1 MANINVIENH
11 IATEI
16 IRDAEVVKVSY
27 LAYLAAFIVGT
38 LIPISGLA
46 SPQIAEHFKV
56 NVSHVVYIDVLTLV
70 GLILGNIVSGKIIEN
85 IGGKKTLVLSGLIL
99 VFAEY
104 AIGFQNLLLIYAL
117 CVLIAG
123 IGVGLMVPSV
133 SYLIVG
139 AFQKHNK
146 SDAKLNILNFF
157 FGLGSF
163 AGPFVGGAIIH
174 TLGWRAGF
182 ILTGTLSLIMFLAA
196 YLVKVDEI
204 IGAKKSSSKASA
216 AIVKNPKVVTMGVFI
231 VGLGLIAYVYTE
243 YIVSYW
249 FSPYLQMDLN
259 YNVAVVGTVIGCF
272 WLSVAIGRLIFG
284 EFILPKVQS
293 YRFVICMASVTLVGF
308 VLFLIFNNIIAI
320 FLCTILLGFGCAS
333 IFPTLLGYGMQLNS
347 VNPLTTAYLIACGSV
362 GGAISLFIS
371 GAVGE
376 HLTKR
381 AAIYMGPI
389 CCVLIIVFVSLAHL
403 YSKKKIQVSARPNSC
418 G

>member
-1 MANINVIENH
+1 MANINMIESN
-11 IATEI
+11 ITTEI
-16 IRDAEVVKVSY
+16 IHDTEVVKVSY
-27 LAYLAAFIVGT
+27 LSYLAAFIVGT

-56 NVSHVVYIDVLTLV
+56 NVSHVVYIDVLTLL
-70 GLILGNIVSGKIIEN
+70 GLILGNIMSGKVIEK
-85 IGGKKTLVLSGLIL
+85 IGGKRTLVLSGLIL

-104 AIGFQNLLLIYAL
+104 LIGFQNLLLIYAL
-117 CVLIAG
+117 CVLFAG
-123 IGVGLMVPSV
+123 IGVGLMVPAV

-139 AFQKHNK
+139 AFQKHNQ

-157 FGLGSF
+157 FGMGSF
-163 AGPFVGGAIIH
+163 AGPFVGGTIIH

-182 ILTGTLSLIMFLAA
+182 FLTGTLSLVMFLVA
-196 YLVKVDEI
+196 YFVKIDEI
-204 IGAKKSSSKASA
+204 IGYQKSTPKASRKS
-216 AIVKNPKVVTMGVFI
+216 VDKPKVVTMGVFI

-293 YRFVICMASVTLVGF
+293 YKFVICMASITLLGF
-308 VLFLIFNNIIAI
+308 ILFLIFNNIIAI
-320 FLCTILLGFGCAS
+320 FLCTILLGLGCAS

-362 GGAISLFIS
+362 GGAISLFVS

-376 HLTKR
+376 YLTKR
-381 AAIYMGPI
+381 TAIYMGPI

-403 YSKKKIQVSARPNSC
+403 YSKKKFQALS
-418 G
+418 

>member
-1 MANINVIENH
+1 MANINIVESQ
-11 IATEI
+11 IAAEI
-16 IRDAEVVKVSY
+16 IHDHEVVKVSY
-27 LAYLAAFIVGT
+27 MAYLAAFIVGT

-85 IGGKKTLVLSGLIL
+85 FGGKKTLVLSGLIL
-99 VFAEY
+99 VLAQY
-104 AIGFQNLLLIYAL
+104 SISFQNLLLIYAV
-117 CVLIAG
+117 CVLVAG

-139 AFQKHNK
+139 AFQKHNQ

-157 FGLGSF
+157 FGMGSF
-163 AGPFVGGAIIH
+163 AGPFAGGAIIH

-182 ILTGTLSLIMFLAA
+182 VLTGTLSLIMFLVA
-196 YLVKVDEI
+196 YLVKVNEI
-204 IGAKKSSSKASA
+204 IGLQKSIRKTSTT
-216 AIVKNPKVVTMGVFI
+216 IVQKNQVVTMGVFI

-284 EFILPKVQS
+284 EFVLPKVQS
-293 YRFVICMASVTLVGF
+293 YKFVICMASITLLGF
-308 VLFLIFNNIIAI
+308 ILFLIFNNIVAI

-362 GGAISLFIS
+362 GGAISLFVS
-371 GAVGE
+371 GSVGE
-376 HLTKR
+376 YLTKR
-381 AAIYMGPI
+381 TAIYMGPV
-389 CCVLIIVFVSLAHL
+389 CCVLIIVFVSVAHL
-403 YSKKKIQVSARPNSC
+403 YSKKLTPKSV
-418 G
+418 